1 MLEQRAQHLGVP
13 FLDLAPAHSGL
24 KTEILE
30 DLGALLD
37 SGEFTNGPPVRAF
50 ERAFAGYCGRRHCV
64 GVANGTEAI
73 RLALIA
79 AGAAPGDEVI
89 VPANTFI
96 ASFEAISQ
104 AGCVPVPVDVTELD
118 YNLDPAAAEDAVTER
133 TRFILPVHLYGQ
145 LANMAPLERL
155 AARAGAR
162 ILEDACQAHG
172 AERNGRRAGGAG
184 FAAAFSFYPGKNL
197 GAIGDAGAIVLDDP
211 GLARELRALRE
222 HGQHEKYRHTRQ
234 GFTARL
240 DTLQAVVL
248 LRKLPLLNGWNGQ
261 RRAAAAFYHEAL
273 AGVGDLVLPPVP
285 HGSDPVWHLYVVR
298 TSRRDQLAF
307 NLRARDIG
315 VGIHYPEPPHLSPA
329 YAGLGYGP
337 GDFPVTEALAGELL
351 SLPMYPGISEAQL
364 ETVVDSVAKH
374 FDG

>member
-13 FLDLAPAHSGL
+13 FLDLAPVHGGL
-24 KTEILE
+24 KTELLE

-50 ERAFAGYCGRRHCV
+50 ERAFAAYCGRSECV
-64 GVANGTEAI
+64 GVANGTDAL

-79 AGAAPGDEVI
+79 AGAAVGDEVI

-104 AGCVPVPVDVTELD
+104 AGCVPVPVDVTESD
-118 YNLDPAAAEDAVTER
+118 YNLDPAAAEDAVTEH

-145 LANMAPLERL
+145 LANMAPLEQL
-155 AARAGAR
+155 AERAGVR

-172 AERNGRRAGGAG
+172 AERDGRRAGGAG

-197 GAIGDAGAIVLDDP
+197 GAFGDAGAIVLDDP
-211 GLARELRALRE
+211 ALARELCALRE
-222 HGQHEKYRHTRQ
+222 HGQHEKYRHARQ

-240 DTLQAVVL
+240 DTLQALVL
-248 LRKLPLLNGWNGQ
+248 LRKLPLLDGWNEQ
-261 RRAAAAFYHEAL
+261 RRAAAAFYQEAL

-285 HGSDPVWHLYVVR
+285 HGSDPVWHLYVVQ
-298 TSRRDQLAF
+298 TGGRDGLASH
-307 NLRARDIG
+307 LRARGIG
-315 VGIHYPEPPHLSPA
+315 VGIHYPEPPHLSTA

-337 GDFPVTEALAGELL
+337 GAFPVTEKLAGELL
-351 SLPMYPGISEAQL
+351 SLPMYPGISDPQL
-364 ETVVDSVAKH
+364 ETVVDAVAKH